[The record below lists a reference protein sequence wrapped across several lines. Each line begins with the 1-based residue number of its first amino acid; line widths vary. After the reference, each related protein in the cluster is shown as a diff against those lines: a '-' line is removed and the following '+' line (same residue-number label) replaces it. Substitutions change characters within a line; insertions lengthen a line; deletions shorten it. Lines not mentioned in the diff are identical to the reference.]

1 MLFLAPTPSGPLQA
15 LTRLVRQRWPEVP
28 PYGGRFAE
36 VVPHLTVAHGQERGV
51 FDEIE
56 ADLAGRLPFTARVS
70 SVQLLVR
77 DGEYW
82 HERVAFP
89 LR

>member
-1 MLFLAPTPSGPLQA
+1 M
-15 LTRLVRQRWPEVP
+15 
-28 PYGGRFAE
+28 
-36 VVPHLTVAHGQERGV
+36 